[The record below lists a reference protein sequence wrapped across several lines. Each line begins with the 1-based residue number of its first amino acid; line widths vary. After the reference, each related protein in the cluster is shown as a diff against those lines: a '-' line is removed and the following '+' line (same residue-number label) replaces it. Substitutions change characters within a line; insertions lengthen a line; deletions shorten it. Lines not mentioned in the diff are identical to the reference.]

1 MRKQPRQKRSQAMV
15 DDILEATMICIA
27 RHGMEATTTRK
38 VAEVAGISVGSLYQY
53 FQDKDELYEAVQ
65 ERLTDAV
72 LERVVQVVPTL
83 PAHDLR
89 ESVRI
94 LLTSVADL
102 LDEKDG
108 RYLALL
114 REWNQV
120 GMRAGVER
128 IEAKMM
134 EIIGMQA
141 AGRWDRDVVRRL
153 PLVSYVLINA
163 AIFNLVRYFGSPS
176 PYFSREELI
185 GALADLVSAQIQSGA
200 ARD

>member
-15 DDILEATMICIA
+15 DDILEATMISIA
-27 RHGMEATTTRK
+27 RHGFEATTTRR
-38 VAEVAGISVGSLYQY
+38 VAETAGISVGSLYQY
-53 FQDKDELYEAVQ
+53 FNDKDELFEAVQ

-72 LERVVQVVPTL
+72 LARVVEVVPTL

-141 AGRWDRDVVRRL
+141 AGRWDREVVRRL
-153 PLVSYVLINA
+153 PLISYVLINA
-163 AIFNLVRYFGSPS
+163 VIFNLVRYFGSPS
-176 PYFSREELI
+176 PYFSRDELI
-185 GALADLVSAQIQSGA
+185 AALADLVSTQIQSG
-200 ARD
+200 RGRS